1 MLNVNRF
8 NLHATLNEKNDF
20 NGLFVVYLF
29 INSTLS
35 FKQKCLALRG
45 LSV

>member
-1 MLNVNRF
+1 MLNFNRF
-8 NLHATLNEKNDF
+8 NLHATLNEKNDL

-35 FKQKCLALRG
+35 FKQNVWLV
-45 LSV
+45 SVI